1 MVAPKS
7 EEIFTIS
14 GSGGKQRQERY
25 ISPRLMILAAQ
36 LKAMSICKT
45 RDLMQQEAN
54 VMKTKTSTKRHNL
67 TRIAMYCS
75 IMYSGATIGAES
87 VEYDPTFLM
96 GGNASSIDVS
106 RYSDGNPTL
115 PGVYDVSIYVN
126 EQPVANLEIPLSR
139 SPIKRMLKP
148 VLP

>member
-1 MVAPKS
+1 
-7 EEIFTIS
+7 
-14 GSGGKQRQERY
+14 
-25 ISPRLMILAAQ
+25 
-36 LKAMSICKT
+36 
-45 RDLMQQEAN
+45 
-54 VMKTKTSTKRHNL
+54 MKTTTSTKRHNL

-115 PGVYDVSIYVN
+115 LVFTMLASMLTS
-126 EQPVANLEIPLSR
+126 NLLLTSSSPLSR

>member
-1 MVAPKS
+1 
-7 EEIFTIS
+7 
-14 GSGGKQRQERY
+14 
-25 ISPRLMILAAQ
+25 
-36 LKAMSICKT
+36 
-45 RDLMQQEAN
+45 MQQEAN
-54 VMKTKTSTKRHNL
+54 VMKTTTSTKRHNL

-126 EQPVANLEIPLSR
+126 EQPVATLYYPEKTTTTAYQDTPGIRGKYYPS
-139 SPIKRMLKP
+139 STG
-148 VLP
+148 

>member
-1 MVAPKS
+1 
-7 EEIFTIS
+7 
-14 GSGGKQRQERY
+14 
-25 ISPRLMILAAQ
+25 
-36 LKAMSICKT
+36 
-45 RDLMQQEAN
+45 
-54 VMKTKTSTKRHNL
+54 MKTTTSTKRHNL

-126 EQPVANLEIPLSR
+126 EQPVANPRSPLSR

>member
-1 MVAPKS
+1 
-7 EEIFTIS
+7 
-14 GSGGKQRQERY
+14 
-25 ISPRLMILAAQ
+25 
-36 LKAMSICKT
+36 
-45 RDLMQQEAN
+45 MQQEAN
-54 VMKTKTSTKRHNL
+54 VMKTTTSTKRHNL

-126 EQPVANLEIPLSR
+126 EQPVANLEIPFIAIPDKKNAQACITLKIYYNCISRHPRQTRKILSFFHGM
-139 SPIKRMLKP
+139 KRLAT
-148 VLP
+148 VLTCR

>member
-1 MVAPKS
+1 
-7 EEIFTIS
+7 
-14 GSGGKQRQERY
+14 
-25 ISPRLMILAAQ
+25 
-36 LKAMSICKT
+36 
-45 RDLMQQEAN
+45 MQQEAN

-126 EQPVANLEIPLSR
+126 EQPVANLEIPFIAIPDKKECSSLYYPEKSTTTAYQAPPGR
-139 SPIKRMLKP
+139 RGKYYPSSTG
-148 VLP
+148 

>member
-1 MVAPKS
+1 
-7 EEIFTIS
+7 
-14 GSGGKQRQERY
+14 
-25 ISPRLMILAAQ
+25 
-36 LKAMSICKT
+36 
-45 RDLMQQEAN
+45 MQQEAN
-54 VMKTKTSTKRHNL
+54 VMKTTTSTKRHNL

-115 PGVYDVSIYVN
+115 PGVYDVSIYVS
-126 EQPVANLEIPLSR
+126 NLLLTWRSPLSR